1 MMMLKKTVYDKLV
14 AKVDNIDTT
23 DSALKNNYN
32 TDKTKLEKKILD
44 VTDFVKKSKTQWIR
58 KQNSR
63 CK

>member
-1 MMMLKKTVYDKLV
+1 MLKKTVHDKLV

-44 VTDFVKKSKTQWIR
+44 VTDFVKKSKTQ
-58 KQNSR
+58 
-63 CK
+63 